1 MQGKQSVESL
11 SILIKRVGSPPEPG
25 NMKLLLVS
33 ASAKL
38 AAEEAAIR
46 EGKAVRNPRRKSQFA
61 THFTIENHYRADF
74 WENSADD

>member
-1 MQGKQSVESL
+1 MQGKQSMESL
-11 SILIKRVGSPPEPG
+11 SILIKRVGPPLEPG

-38 AAEEAAIR
+38 AAEEGAIR
-46 EGKAVRNPRRKSQFA
+46 EGKAVRNPQKKSQLA

-74 WENSADD
+74 